1 MPSGRSVRSGTS
13 SRDAVH
19 DSSAGAN
26 CSPRFP
32 IAGCWR
38 AVLRSSAIR
47 RAGRCVWPL
56 RSLPAC
62 RSKSSSPTAASAPA
76 PMARRPLRNR
86 AAKPPSRASG
96 PAAVVRGRA
105 ICFRPSKRKRA
116 MQGKI
121 AVEEHFAIGA
131 TAAKSVRFPDDA
143 YWSGIE
149 GKLIDLFDRRL
160 VEMDAAGI
168 VCEVLSLNANGVQE
182 IPDIAKAVALAREA
196 NDALAAAVA
205 KRPDRFAA
213 LAALPMQD
221 PQAAAAE
228 LQRCVR
234 ELKFKGALVNGFS
247 QIGSADSAVYYDLP
261 QYRPF
266 WAEAERLGA
275 PFYLHPRYSLPS
287 RRQRYEGHPWLIGS
301 PWDFAEETAI
311 HSLRLM
317 GCGLFDDYPKLQIVI
332 GHLGERIPFDLWR
345 LDHRLS
351 KLPGRPAKRTM
362 AEYFRSN
369 FHITT
374 SGNFCTQSL
383 IHAILTVGA
392 DRVLFAVDYPFED
405 HAQAASWFDAV
416 EIAEQDRIKIGRDNA
431 KALFGL
437 D

>member
-1 MPSGRSVRSGTS
+1 
-13 SRDAVH
+13 
-19 DSSAGAN
+19 
-26 CSPRFP
+26 
-32 IAGCWR
+32 
-38 AVLRSSAIR
+38 
-47 RAGRCVWPL
+47 
-56 RSLPAC
+56 
-62 RSKSSSPTAASAPA
+62 
-76 PMARRPLRNR
+76 
-86 AAKPPSRASG
+86 
-96 PAAVVRGRA
+96 
-105 ICFRPSKRKRA
+105 

-131 TAAKSVRFPDDA
+131 TASKSVRFPQDP
-143 YWSGIE
+143 YWAGIE

-160 VEMDAAGI
+160 AEMDASGI
-168 VCEVLSLNANGVQE
+168 GCAVLSLNANGIQE
-182 IPDIAKAVALAREA
+182 VPEAAKAIALAREA

-228 LQRCVR
+228 LRRCVR
-234 ELKFKGALVNGFS
+234 DLKFKGALVNGFS
-247 QIGSADSAVYYDLP
+247 QVGSADSAVYYDLP

-266 WAEAERLGA
+266 WAEVERLGV

-362 AEYFRSN
+362 AEYFRNN

-405 HAQAASWFDAV
+405 HAQGASWFDAV
-416 EIAEQDRIKIGRDNA
+416 EIAEHDRIKIGRDNA
-431 KALFGL
+431 KALFAL

>member
-1 MPSGRSVRSGTS
+1 
-13 SRDAVH
+13 
-19 DSSAGAN
+19 
-26 CSPRFP
+26 
-32 IAGCWR
+32 
-38 AVLRSSAIR
+38 
-47 RAGRCVWPL
+47 
-56 RSLPAC
+56 
-62 RSKSSSPTAASAPA
+62 
-76 PMARRPLRNR
+76 
-86 AAKPPSRASG
+86 
-96 PAAVVRGRA
+96 
-105 ICFRPSKRKRA
+105 

-121 AVEEHFAIGA
+121 AVEEHYAIGA
-131 TAAKSVRFPDDA
+131 TASKSVRFPQHP
-143 YWSGIE
+143 YWAGIE

-160 VEMDAAGI
+160 AEMDASGI
-168 VCEVLSLNANGVQE
+168 GCAVLSLNANGIQE
-182 IPDIAKAVALAREA
+182 VPEATAAIALAREA
-196 NDALAAAVA
+196 NDALAAVVA

-228 LQRCVR
+228 LARCVR
-234 ELKFKGALVNGFS
+234 DLKFKGALVNGFS
-247 QIGSADSAVYYDLP
+247 QVGSADSAVYYDLP

-266 WAEAERLGA
+266 WAEVERLGV

-317 GCGLFDDYPKLQIVI
+317 GSGLFDDYPKLQIVI

-362 AEYFRSN
+362 AEYFRNN

-383 IHAILTVGA
+383 IQTILTVGA

-405 HAQAASWFDAV
+405 HAQAAEWFDAA
-416 EIAEQDRIKIGRDNA
+416 EIAEHDRIKIGRDNA
-431 KALFGL
+431 KALFAL
-437 D
+437 E

>member
-1 MPSGRSVRSGTS
+1 M
-13 SRDAVH
+13 H
-19 DSSAGAN
+19 D
-26 CSPRFP
+26 
-32 IAGCWR
+32 
-38 AVLRSSAIR
+38 
-47 RAGRCVWPL
+47 
-56 RSLPAC
+56 
-62 RSKSSSPTAASAPA
+62 
-76 PMARRPLRNR
+76 
-86 AAKPPSRASG
+86 
-96 PAAVVRGRA
+96 
-105 ICFRPSKRKRA
+105 
-116 MQGKI
+116 KI

-131 TAAKSVRFPDDA
+131 TASKSVRFPDHP

-149 GKLIDLFDRRL
+149 AKLIDLFDRRL
-160 VEMDAAGI
+160 AEMDASGI
-168 VCEVLSLNANGVQE
+168 GCAVLSLNANGIQE
-182 IPDIAKAVALAREA
+182 VPEPAKAVALAREA

-228 LQRCVR
+228 LQRSVR
-234 ELKFKGALVNGFS
+234 DLKFKGALVNGFS
-247 QIGSADSAVYYDLP
+247 QVGTADSAVYYDLP

-266 WAEAERLGA
+266 WAEVERLGV

-362 AEYFRSN
+362 AEYFRQN

-405 HAQAASWFDAV
+405 HAQAATWFDAV
-416 EIAEQDRIKIGRDNA
+416 EIADTDRIKIGRDNA
-431 KALFGL
+431 RTLFGL
-437 D
+437 C